1 MPLFISDTELRDSGG
16 DVSLVVE
23 KADAFIRELQDEVET
38 CRARADAASITA
50 EQSCALL
57 EQKYI
62 SLSGQFTQLE
72 NEKARLAAALDR
84 RATELAQAQAQTHK
98 LELAVIKKDSE
109 AERLS
114 LEVSELHK
122 SKRELLEVVEQKS
135 TELNEKNNSIKI
147 YLDKI
152 LNLTSDRGALEAK
165 IHEIEA
171 EIARSHA
178 AQARLQ
184 QEKEL
189 IQKHNTWLNEE
200 LTSKVNIVL
209 QQRQSSVEVEA
220 ELSAKLSEAEK
231 KGNDSMGELQRSK
244 EKVKELEERLAS
256 TREELRFT
264 KEEAASKEEHFSAE
278 VATASRLADL
288 YKQSSDEWRQKANEL
303 EGVIKALETHLNQVE
318 TDYKEKL
325 QREVST
331 REDLLKEAAELKE
344 KLEKAQADIQS
355 CRTEKESDS
364 LALVNFS
371 TDRNIEQLLSNDP
384 DPALE
389 LHDDRMVVPRIPP
402 GISGTALAASL
413 LRDGWSLAKIYI
425 KYQEA
430 IDAWRHER
438 QGRKQSQAVLERVL
452 REIEEK
458 AEFILDERAEH
469 TRMIEAYAIMEEK
482 LQQSMSDQASL
493 ENTIRDLKADMRKR
507 ERDYGIALK
516 EVQDLQTQ
524 VTLLLKECRDIQLR
538 CGVGEGISSDDT
550 IVDTIPL
557 ASDAPMASDET
568 SADKVISNRLLTFK
582 DIHGMV
588 EQNCQLR
595 SLVRTLSQQVEQRQ
609 QELKEAFDSE
619 LKMRTDEAVSKVSL
633 ILKKSEEQSGM
644 IESLQGTLG
653 MYRRLYEE
661 ELKNRS
667 FFQYPTGGSSGDGKK
682 DLRRLVEISQETAQK
697 TQEQATER
705 IRCLEEDIK
714 NAKHEAYT
722 LRSERDRLLLESN
735 YARERLDSF
744 MKDSENQRN
753 EMNAALA
760 RNVEFS
766 QLITEYQ
773 RRLRESSQKAQASEE
788 LARKLSVEVSV
799 LEHEKDILSNAEKRV
814 SEEVVELSKRVYR
827 LQATLDTVH
836 NVEEVRES
844 SRVEERKRL
853 EDKLNS
859 LQREWAEAKQEL
871 QLEREHVRNL
881 TVEKEQTLK
890 QAMSQIES
898 MNKDLANALRAV
910 SSAEAR
916 AMVAEARCS
925 DLEANL
931 KKVEDKASS
940 KEMDA
945 SSLVDEEEAAVALE
959 RAREEIERF
968 KEDLQASHQHTEQF
982 KCIAQAN
989 EDALQ
994 QIESAHEHF
1003 KAEADKLKQSMD
1015 AEISMFKRRITDL
1028 EAEVIN
1034 KEIALK
1040 LAVEEKE
1047 SVLIN
1052 SSKEK
1057 ADFADEHFLKKRQLE
1072 EAQIC
1077 IATLK
1082 EDLEKEHQNWR
1093 TAQNNYER
1101 QVVLQAE
1108 TIQELSK
1115 ASQSLEILQ
1124 QEVSELRKISS
1135 TVKNEYESSKVSW
1148 EMEKESLQS
1157 LKADAEQKYKESDEQ
1172 NKLLLDRL
1180 EAMHIKIAEKERVDI
1195 GFTLQGQVSDNQ
1207 GESDLQNVIRYLR
1220 RSKETADT
1228 EISLLKQ
1235 ERMRLQKQLESALQ
1249 ASETTQAAL
1258 RRERENLR
1266 TNIYTD
1272 EEFRSLQCQV
1282 TEMNLLRESNTQLRE
1297 ENKRNFE
1304 ECQELREK
1312 AHHTQSE
1319 IDQLHKSLQDKEIEL
1334 DASQKELEI
1343 QKVEIGRW
1351 ENRVSKLLEKYKS
1364 IDAEDYDRVKTE
1376 LQQLKEKLEVT
1387 ISELELGKKLIA
1399 EKQERISYLENE
1411 VLSKD
1416 NKLAEMEKKLQETS
1430 QAEATLKTEVEK
1442 FRKQFITL
1450 KRKYDDLTKEKQALT
1465 KQIEELRSNTGKKA
1479 TGEFSKQQESIIRQE
1494 MTAQYEQS
1502 IKESENM
1509 LKEKDWRIQILE
1521 KTLERERE
1529 TVQKEREELRKERDE
1544 NKSLKSRCLKDRK
1557 AFVNHA
1563 QNVVQEKK
1571 KFQDEFESYKRL
1583 RGNNLEV
1590 SAPPLG
1596 ELSAEAQL
1604 DERAVS
1610 YLSAVDQL
1618 EEASNAVAT
1627 DVPTIRSSAI
1637 DLPSLI
1643 APSVGTGDVLPITS
1657 SSVSVSTIV
1666 TVAPGKLNLSSPSI
1680 TTAISTVP
1688 VVTGPIISSTAS
1700 AIRQIPRQALPSNP
1714 LYQHSTQ
1721 GSGGSTSIL
1730 SQVKG
1735 SDDKEQKLHQ
1745 AKSML
1750 DDKEK
1755 SRKTGRRIIRP
1766 RIERTNQQD
1775 SAVEADG
1782 SEMEAETVEEGK
1794 SGIPVEGESQ
1804 GAVHAPSASVVGSES
1819 ASLPFVLGTLSAGL
1833 GARKRVHVAST
1844 SHADEEISAEQDT
1857 KLELAPFQK
1866 KARGMNMQEEIIDQG
1881 DPSYERTE
1889 KIPPIETTQEMD
1901 EIDNVANEAELK
1913 DNLKEELSE
1922 MTGNGSKR
1930 NLELEEP
1937 MSKRPRINRFDDSK
1951 FGKQQQAQ
1959 DKLDT
1964 EEHGEVEKPLSS
1976 EKPKEMDEALE
1987 EDGCQLDKADSSEK
2001 RPENFDTPVQDVTE
2015 EVEMQLVEKQEPST
2029 IVQSSIEI
2037 LSGGDDNGKQ
2047 QDEGLLVVELVD
2059 GADASA
2065 SASKEPESQGVHSG
2079 LDVENEKVMTENFSV
2094 EAIEGSQISD
2104 TPDVEEGEIP
2114 GDLDDVEIASSNLD
2128 SFTGDIELVSHDED
2142 KRELQGEGST
2152 QLEFV
2157 LPSEEITETL
2167 NQTSTNFDQNSQQAS
2182 VSNISDAALPEQSS
2196 QQAQGVNIADGQLDH
2211 NSQQTLAATASDA
2224 IVEDKSKVDVGSTSS
2239 EAVQENARA
2248 NTRII
2253 NLTDRAKEGK
2263 QIRERE
2269 RGRNIGVSPSQISRG
2284 RGRNARGAKRGVG
2297 LARGRGFTRDD
2308 SQGQ

>member
-1 MPLFISDTELRDSGG
+1 MAMNKQEDPVLYVHL
-16 DVSLVVE
+16 
-23 KADAFIRELQDEVET
+23 
-38 CRARADAASITA
+38 
-50 EQSCALL
+50 AL
-57 EQKYI
+57 
-62 SLSGQFTQLE
+62 T
-72 NEKARLAAALDR
+72 N
-84 RATELAQAQAQTHK
+84 
-98 LELAVIKKDSE
+98 
-109 AERLS
+109 
-114 LEVSELHK
+114 
-122 SKRELLEVVEQKS
+122 
-135 TELNEKNNSIKI
+135 
-147 YLDKI
+147 
-152 LNLTSDRGALEAK
+152 DRGTLEAK
-165 IHEIEA
+165 IREIEA
-171 EIARSHA
+171 EFARSHA
-178 AQARLQ
+178 AQARLL

-189 IQKHNTWLNEE
+189 IQRHNTWLNEE
-200 LTSKVNIVL
+200 LTSKVNVVL
-209 QQRQSSVEVEA
+209 QQRQSSAELEA

-231 KGNDSMGELQRSK
+231 KGSESFGELQRSK
-244 EKVKELEERLAS
+244 EKVKELEEKLAS
-256 TREELRFT
+256 AREELRFT
-264 KEEAASKEEHFSAE
+264 KEDAASKEEHFSAE
-278 VATASRLADL
+278 VATSSRLSDL
-288 YKQSSDEWRQKANEL
+288 YKESSDEWRQKANEL

-318 TDYKEKL
+318 TEYKEKL

-331 REDLLKEAAELKE
+331 REDLVKEAAELRE
-344 KLEKAQADIQS
+344 KLEKARADIES
-355 CRTEKESDS
+355 CSTEKESNT

-371 TDRNIEQLLSNDP
+371 VDRNIEQLLSNDP
-384 DPALE
+384 DSALD
-389 LHDDRMVVPRIPP
+389 LHGDGMVVPRIAP

-413 LRDGWSLAKIYI
+413 LRDGWSLAKIYT

-430 IDAWRHER
+430 FDAWRHER
-438 QGRKQSQAVLERVL
+438 QGHKQSQAILERVL

-493 ENTIRDLKADMRKR
+493 ENTIRDLKADLRKR
-507 ERDYGIALK
+507 ERDYGTALK

-538 CGVGEGISSDDT
+538 CGVGEGISTEDT
-550 IVDTIPL
+550 ITDITAL
-557 ASDAPMASDET
+557 ASDGT
-568 SADKVISNRLLTFK
+568 SVDKLTFK

-595 SLVRTLSQQVEQRQ
+595 SLVRTLSQRVEQRE
-609 QELKEAFDSE
+609 QELKEAFDTE

-661 ELKNRS
+661 EVKNRS

-682 DLRRLVEISQETAQK
+682 DLRRLVEVSQETVQK
-697 TQEQATER
+697 TLDQATER

-714 NAKHEAYT
+714 TAKHEAYT
-722 LRSERDRLLLESN
+722 LRSERDRLLLETN

-753 EMNAALA
+753 EMNAVLA

-773 RRLRESSQKAQASEE
+773 RRLRESSQNAQASEE
-788 LARKLSVEVSV
+788 LVRKLSVEVSV
-799 LEHEKDILSNAEKRV
+799 LEHEKNILSNAEKRV
-814 SEEVVELSKRVYR
+814 SEEVVELSKRVYK
-827 LQATLDTVH
+827 LQATLDTIH
-836 NVEEVRES
+836 DVEEVRES

-859 LQREWAEAKQEL
+859 LQREWAEAKEEL

-881 TVEKEQTLK
+881 ANEKEQTLK

-898 MNKDLANALRAV
+898 MSKDLANALQAV
-910 SSAEAR
+910 SSAETR
-916 AMVAEARCS
+916 ALVAEARCS

-931 KKVEDKASS
+931 KKVEYKASG
-940 KEMDA
+940 KEMDI
-945 SSLVDEEEAAVALE
+945 SSLVDEEEAAMALE
-959 RAREEIERF
+959 KAREEIERL
-968 KEDLQASHQHTEQF
+968 KEDLQASHQHAEQF
-982 KCIAQAN
+982 KRIAQAN

-994 QIESAHEHF
+994 QIERAHEHF
-1003 KAEADKLKQSMD
+1003 KAEANKLKQSFD
-1015 AEISMFKRRITDL
+1015 AEISMLKRRITDL
-1028 EAEVIN
+1028 EAEVTD

-1040 LAVEEKE
+1040 SAVEEKE

-1057 ADFADEHFLKKRQLE
+1057 ADLADELYLKTRQLE

-1101 QVVLQAE
+1101 QVLLQAE

-1115 ASQSLEILQ
+1115 ASQSLETLQ
-1124 QEVSELRKISS
+1124 QEVLELRKISS
-1135 TVKNEYESSKVSW
+1135 TVKSEYESSKVSW

-1157 LKADAEQKYKESDEQ
+1157 LKAAAEQKYKESDEQ
-1172 NKLLLDRL
+1172 NKRLLDRL
-1180 EAMHIKIAEKERVDI
+1180 EATHIMVAEKERIDI
-1195 GFTLQGQVSDNQ
+1195 GSGLQGQVSNNQ

-1235 ERMRLQKQLESALQ
+1235 ERMRLQKQLENALQ
-1249 ASETTQAAL
+1249 ASGTMQAAL
-1258 RRERENLR
+1258 RRERENHH

-1304 ECQELREK
+1304 ECQELRER
-1312 AHHTQSE
+1312 AHQTRST
-1319 IDQLHKSLQDKEIEL
+1319 IDQLQKSLQEKEIEL
-1334 DASQKELEI
+1334 DATQKELEL
-1343 QKVEIGRW
+1343 QKTEIGLW
-1351 ENRVSKLLEKYKS
+1351 ENRVSKLLEKYKT
-1364 IDAEDYDRVKTE
+1364 IDPEDYDRVKTE
-1376 LQQLKEKLEVT
+1376 LQQLQGKLEVT
-1387 ISELELGKKLIA
+1387 ISELELSKKLIA
-1399 EKQERISYLENE
+1399 EKQERISYLEDE

-1416 NKLAEMEKKLQETS
+1416 NKLTEVEKKLQETS
-1430 QAEATLKTEVEK
+1430 QAEATIKLEAEK
-1442 FRKQFITL
+1442 LRKQYVQQ
-1450 KRKYDDLTKEKQALT
+1450 KRKIEDLTKERQGLS
-1465 KQIEELRSNTGKKA
+1465 KQIDESRLNTGKKA
-1479 TGEFSKQQESIIRQE
+1479 MGELSKQQESIIRQE
-1494 MTAQYEQS
+1494 MAAQHEQS
-1502 IKESENM
+1502 LKESENK
-1509 LKEKDWRIQILE
+1509 LKEKDVRIQILE
-1521 KTLERERE
+1521 KTLER
-1529 TVQKEREELRKERDE
+1529 EREELRKERDE

-1571 KFQDEFESYKRL
+1571 KFQDEFESYKRQ

-1590 SAPPLG
+1590 SASSLG
-1596 ELSAEAQL
+1596 QLSAEAQL
-1604 DERAVS
+1604 DDRAVS

-1627 DVPTIRSSAI
+1627 DVPTVRSSAI
-1637 DLPSLI
+1637 DFPSLVV
-1643 APSVGTGDVLPITS
+1643 PSVGTGDVLPTISTS
-1657 SSVSVSTIV
+1657 GSVSTIV
-1666 TVAPGKLNLSSPSI
+1666 TVAPGKSNLSAPSS
-1680 TTAISTVP
+1680 TTATSTLP
-1688 VVTGPIISSTAS
+1688 TTTGPIISSTAVT
-1700 AIRQIPRQALPSNP
+1700 IRQIPRQALASTPF
-1714 LYQHSTQ
+1714 YQHSAQ
-1721 GSGGSTSIL
+1721 GSGGSTSIP

-1745 AKSML
+1745 GKPML

-1794 SGIPVEGESQ
+1794 SGIPVEIESQ
-1804 GAVHAPSASVVGSES
+1804 GALPAPSASVVGSES
-1819 ASLPFVLGTLSAGL
+1819 TSLPFVLGTLSAGPSV
-1833 GARKRVHVAST
+1833 RKRAHVAST
-1844 SHADEEISAEQDT
+1844 SHADEEVSAEPDT
-1857 KLELAPFQK
+1857 KLDLAQFQK
-1866 KARGMNMQEEIIDQG
+1866 KARRMDMQEELTDQG
-1881 DPSYERTE
+1881 DPSFEKTE
-1889 KIPPIETTQEMD
+1889 KIPPMEITQEMD
-1901 EIDNVANEAELK
+1901 EMENVANEAELK

-1930 NLELEEP
+1930 NLEPEEP
-1937 MSKRPRINRFDDSK
+1937 TSKDLKRPRIHRFDDSK
-1951 FGKQQQAQ
+1951 FGKQQEAQ

-1964 EEHGEVEKPLSS
+1964 EEYGEVEKSQSS
-1976 EKPKEMDEALE
+1976 EKPKEIDEPLE

-2001 RPENFDTPVQDVTE
+2001 KHEKVDTPVQQDVTE
-2015 EVEMQLVEKQEPST
+2015 EVEMLLVEKQQSPT

-2047 QDEGLLVVELVD
+2047 QEEGLLIVELVD

-2079 LDVENEKVMTENFSV
+2079 LDVENEKIVTDNFSV
-2094 EAIEGSQISD
+2094 EATEGSQISD
-2104 TPDVEEGEIP
+2104 PPDVEEGEIP
-2114 GDLDDVEIASSNLD
+2114 VDLDDVEIASSNLD
-2128 SFTGDIELVSHDED
+2128 SFTGDIELVAHDED
-2142 KRELQGEGST
+2142 KREMQGEGFT
-2152 QLEFV
+2152 QPEFV
-2157 LPSEEITETL
+2157 LPSEEITENL
-2167 NQTSTNFDQNSQQAS
+2167 NQTSTDFDQNSQQAS
-2182 VSNISDAALPEQSS
+2182 VVNISDAAMPEQSS
-2196 QQAQGVNIADGQLDH
+2196 QQARGVNITDAQSDH
-2211 NSQQTLAATASDA
+2211 SSQQILAATASDV
-2224 IVEDKSKVDVGSTSS
+2224 IVEDKNKVDVVSTSS
-2239 EAVQENARA
+2239 EMVQENTRA

-2284 RGRNARGAKRGVG
+2284 RGRNVRGTKRGAG